1 MRNDLFRILKS
12 FFSLNRNYYMYTS
25 TAQCFSGKMILY
37 SHLKCDGNESH
48 SIRML
53 KRHLL
58 LNSQTHTTTT
68 RTTLRMFQFI
78 SVYISVLR
86 MYQCSKKASEHDGAE
101 LHSPL
106 SQDGGDPSGAGHGSV
121 SGKTYKK
128 IFTCVQSLCTRAN
141 YHSFS
146 TRLQNRG

>member
-1 MRNDLFRILKS
+1 MRNES
-12 FFSLNRNYYMYTS
+12 FFSLNRSYHMYTS
-25 TAQCFSGKMILY
+25 TAQCFSAEMTLY
-37 SHLKCDGNESH
+37 SHLKCDDNGSH

-68 RTTLRMFQFI
+68 RTTLRMYQCITVSHCI
-78 SVYISVLR
+78 SVAKMPPSMTAQSCTHHCHRIVW
-86 MYQCSKKASEHDGAE
+86 
-101 LHSPL
+101 HSPL

-128 IFTCVQSLCTRAN
+128 IFTCVQSLCSRAN
-141 YHSFS
+141 YHSSS
-146 TRLQNRG
+146 THLQNRG